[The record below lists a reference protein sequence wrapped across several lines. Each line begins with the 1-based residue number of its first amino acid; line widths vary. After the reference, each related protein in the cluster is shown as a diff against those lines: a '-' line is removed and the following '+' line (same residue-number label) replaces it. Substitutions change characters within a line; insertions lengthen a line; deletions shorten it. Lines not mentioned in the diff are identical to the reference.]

1 MTQDVPTIRRAV
13 DPASLVTAAA
23 TTLAWYAVPDAVGP
37 RWARALAKTA
47 ISAAGAVLTVRVT
60 AEGRKAREAVR
71 SVRDAVRAAGG
82 DASAGDDATAT
93 DRTTD
98 ETTSGATD
106 AAAGGD
112 EGPSRVPPAV
122 LALAG
127 AGAVAGSA
135 ALVVAGEK
143 WVYHRGERL
152 RARGL
157 RLPHTRVGLVMAVV
171 AVTLTVAEP
180 YLRPD
185 DATDP
190 AP

>member
-1 MTQDVPTIRRAV
+1 MTQDVPTTRRAV

-23 TTLAWYAVPDAVGP
+23 TTLAWYAVPDVVGP

-60 AEGRKAREAVR
+60 AEGREAREAVR
-71 SVRDAVRAAGG
+71 SVRDAVRAAGEEAAAGG
-82 DASAGDDATAT
+82 DARTA
-93 DRTTD
+93 DGTTV
-98 ETTSGATD
+98 GATD

-112 EGPSRVPPAV
+112 GGPSRVPPAV

-143 WVYHRGERL
+143 WVYRRGERL
-152 RARGL
+152 RTRGL
-157 RLPHTRVGLVMAVV
+157 RLPHTRVGLVMAAV
-171 AVTLTVAEP
+171 AVALTVAEP

-190 AP
+190 AS